1 MSLFLPG
8 RRVTHRRFSYEP
20 RFYNPERDDKLKRR
34 IRIQSRA
41 RRKSPAGMIYFVLIL
56 VMVVYIYMKLG

>member
-1 MSLFLPG
+1 MSLFMPG
-8 RRVTHRRFSYEP
+8 RRVKHRRFSYEP
-20 RFYNPERDDKLKRR
+20 RFYNPERDDRIKRR

-41 RRKSPAGMIYFVLIL
+41 RKRTPAGLIYFVLLL